1 MSSGG
6 GGAPEVH
13 DPTSVV
19 DHAAH
24 TTYSQP
30 GSFASLMRA
39 LPIEPA
45 ELSAV
50 ARNVIVH
57 YRASGHELP
66 EATRGE
72 VNARWL
78 ERILA
83 ADQARHPWPL
93 TRPREVTDRV
103 QGCCR
108 DHTLFCLAALR
119 TRGVPARSRVG
130 YAGYFVDGWHH
141 DHVVVEAWLGGRWRR
156 FDSEVDAARPGL
168 ADPMDIAVTSVDASG
183 FVSAA
188 QVWAAYRQ
196 GALDPGTY
204 GVDPAM
210 PLFSGPRFIF
220 DEVIYEVAHRFGDEL
235 LLWDGWG
242 RIGIPGTPVSDDDC
256 RWMDEV
262 ADLLLDADAGDIE
275 AERQLLDR
283 YRADAGLHPGPM
295 VLQASPFGD
304 PPVSVT
310 IQPA

>member
-1 MSSGG
+1 
-6 GGAPEVH
+6 
-13 DPTSVV
+13 
-19 DHAAH
+19 
-24 TTYSQP
+24 
-30 GSFASLMRA
+30 
-39 LPIEPA
+39 
-45 ELSAV
+45 
-50 ARNVIVH
+50 
-57 YRASGHELP
+57 
-66 EATRGE
+66 
-72 VNARWL
+72 
-78 ERILA
+78 
-83 ADQARHPWPL
+83 
-93 TRPREVTDRV
+93 
-103 QGCCR
+103 
-108 DHTLFCLAALR
+108 LFCLAALR